1 MFAFGENNGFLLT
14 DFYENN
20 GFLLTDFYYI
30 NIIEISL
37 FKARLILQ

>member
-1 MFAFGENNGFLLT
+1 MFAFG
-14 DFYENN
+14 ENN